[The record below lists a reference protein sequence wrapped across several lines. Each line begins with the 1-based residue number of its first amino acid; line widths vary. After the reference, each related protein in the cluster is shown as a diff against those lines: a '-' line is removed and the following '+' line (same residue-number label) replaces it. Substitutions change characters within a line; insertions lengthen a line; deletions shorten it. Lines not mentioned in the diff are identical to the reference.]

1 MKKRRLTVLLTVV
14 LIVMAIA
21 AAPARSANSEE
32 TLKQYVSDLRK
43 NPDDYS
49 LREKIIKLAQEM
61 RPAPAIPEEAR
72 RHYVMALT
80 LFKEARKAEDFKEPV
95 EEYKSALLVAP
106 WWPEANRDLG
116 LALEAAQRHDE
127 AIRALKLYIASGPGE
142 EKTRAAQDEIYK
154 IEAKKKLAARERED
168 SSPQAVVA
176 REQKKADDWL
186 KKVTGRRYTYSTT
199 DMQGYKV
206 TAVIDVRGSTLVL
219 GTIWH
224 GNPYMPRGYQ
234 ENDDRVEIRGR
245 QTIAPYN
252 KPHPDFLRSWIVERT
267 FVFSEDGDR
276 ITLHQRFSD
285 GDSRTNIYLWEK

>member
-1 MKKRRLTVLLTVV
+1 MKKIRLTVLLSVV
-14 LIVMAIA
+14 LVFTGITA
-21 AAPARSANSEE
+21 AYAQSATPEE

-61 RPAPAIPEEAR
+61 KPAPPIPEEAR

-116 LALEAAQRHDE
+116 LALEAAQRHNE

-168 SSPQAVVA
+168 SSPQAVAA

-186 KKVTGRRYTYSTT
+186 KKIEGRRYRYTGSTT
-199 DMQGYKV
+199 PGTRAWLDVRDATLIIQMYIPKIGTSETERVKIQGRETTVQINTHADFLVAWAVSTTYIFSEAGDKI
-206 TAVIDVRGSTLVL
+206 TQRTRYSNGNSDAVIWLL
-219 GTIWH
+219 
-224 GNPYMPRGYQ
+224 
-234 ENDDRVEIRGR
+234 E
-245 QTIAPYN
+245 
-252 KPHPDFLRSWIVERT
+252 
-267 FVFSEDGDR
+267 
-276 ITLHQRFSD
+276 
-285 GDSRTNIYLWEK
+285 